1 MKAFKLLWN
10 TVVNLIIQACGTAE
24 LAVDTV
30 HQLVELV
37 HAEVGVMSDE
47 AKAEREAA
55 AKEL

>member
-10 TVVNLIIQACGTAE
+10 TVINLIVQACGTAE

-47 AKAEREAA
+47 AKAEREKAA
-55 AKEL
+55 SSL